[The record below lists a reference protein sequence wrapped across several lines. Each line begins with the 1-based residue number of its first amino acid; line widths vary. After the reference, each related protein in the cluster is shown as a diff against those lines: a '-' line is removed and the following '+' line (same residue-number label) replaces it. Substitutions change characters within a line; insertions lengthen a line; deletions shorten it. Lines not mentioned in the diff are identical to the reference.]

1 MICGI
6 GFATLSSLNHVFLG
20 AESQFLMAQSITIP
34 ILLAK
39 VLVLAPQIPVSD
51 DELTYFGWLKV
62 RIFAWFLTI

>member
-1 MICGI
+1 M
-6 GFATLSSLNHVFLG
+6 FFLG
-20 AESQFLMAQSITIP
+20 AESQCLMAQSITIP